1 MRDEEK
7 RGRLSSTSL
16 TSSTSAFIPH
26 PSSLVV
32 VWSITALLTLA
43 FVSLIVIAPMALAHG
58 HNSAAFVLYK
68 SFEKFCHQIPERS
81 FYVDGHPLAV
91 CARCTGIYFG
101 FAAGVLFY
109 PVVRSLAQSYPAP
122 ARRWLLIALA
132 PAVLD
137 FALDYLGIWQN
148 TRLTRS
154 LSGALLGSVVAFYVV
169 PALLDMIRMS
179 PGWSRSRETKY
190 EQEV

>member
-1 MRDEEK
+1 
-7 RGRLSSTSL
+7 
-16 TSSTSAFIPH
+16 
-26 PSSLVV
+26 
-32 VWSITALLTLA
+32 
-43 FVSLIVIAPMALAHG
+43 LIVIAPMALAHG

>member
-1 MRDEEK
+1 MRAAQYSD
-7 RGRLSSTSL
+7 GSSNSSLS
-16 TSSTSAFIPH
+16 PH
-26 PSSLVV
+26 PSSLAV
-32 VWSITALLTLA
+32 VWATTALLTLA
-43 FVSLIVIAPMALAHG
+43 FISLIVLAPVALAHG

-109 PVVRSLAQSYPAP
+109 PIARSLAQSYPAP
-122 ARRWLLIALA
+122 ARKWLLIALA

-137 FALDYLGIWQN
+137 FALDYLGIWEN

-154 LSGALLGSVVAFYVV
+154 LTGALLGSVVAFYVV
-169 PALLDMIRMS
+169 PALLDMIRMA